1 MLVATVSCIENDLSF
16 PDVNVEIAEISI
28 EGAKETKVD
37 YESFAIEIV
46 LEETANLSAVKAG

>member
-1 MLVATVSCIENDLSF
+1 MKRINQILTAAMLVATVSCIENDLSF

-37 YESFAIEIV
+37 
-46 LEETANLSAVKAG
+46 